1 MRKSAMRMGVAA
13 LGVAGLMTIAVA
25 TPSWAGASASA
36 VTKKSIYDVQTSR
49 TTQNVRPAGSGTS
62 VEFSSSARTTPRNTK
77 WK

>member
-1 MRKSAMRMGVAA
+1 MRKSALRKSAVA
-13 LGVAGLMTIAVA
+13 LSTAGIMTIAFA

-36 VTKKSIYDVQTSR
+36 VTKKSIYDVQASAT
-49 TTQNVRPAGSGTS
+49 RPNTPTLGTASS